1 MLRHALATIAY
12 RGSKALRGA
21 PPSFAAFRAAD
32 GTRTPLAILAHIGDL
47 LEWGLSLAEGQQRWT
62 EASPA
67 SWDDEAARFH
77 DRLARFDAFLA
88 SDTPLGCPAEQLF
101 QGPVADALAHIG
113 QIAMLRRM
121 AGAPVR
127 GENYARAEIVA
138 GRLGPEQ
145 AGPRREFD

>member
-21 PPSFAAFRAAD
+21 PASFATFRAAE

-62 EASPA
+62 EASPT
-67 SWDDEAARFH
+67 SWDDEEARFH

-88 SDTPLGCPAEQLF
+88 SETPLGCPADQLF
-101 QGPVADALAHIG
+101 QGPVADALAHVG

-121 AGAPVR
+121 AGVPVR

-145 AGPRREFD
+145 AKPRREFD